1 MTFQKK
7 PLQTLVR
14 LSKSSHLFLCTLKLR
29 YAKVLLNHVFITVKR
44 SEVACATVVLLWN
57 NLPEDVRTH
66 SKFSKSDDFE
76 GTFTLGLLIMLPH
89 GNHVKQLL
97 ELIHFLL
104 L

>member
-44 SEVACATVVLLWN
+44 SEVACVTVVLTYGTIF
-57 NLPEDVRTH
+57 PRMYVRTANSLNQMTLREH
-66 SKFSKSDDFE
+66 SLS
-76 GTFTLGLLIMLPH
+76 
-89 GNHVKQLL
+89 VC
-97 ELIHFLL
+97 
-104 L
+104 